1 MTEIEQLMRPN
12 ILRLTPYSSARSE
25 FKGEASVWLDAN
37 ESPFNTPYNR
47 YPDPLQ
53 SRIKEKIARIKG
65 LSPDSVFFGSRK

>member
-37 ESPFNTPYNR
+37 GKSF
-47 YPDPLQ
+47 
-53 SRIKEKIARIKG
+53 
-65 LSPDSVFFGSRK
+65 